1 MTTLLNR
8 KNEEKGVALREPFEL
23 PFWGTAFPYMRRLTE
38 EIDRAFGFKPGFLGL
53 TEPYLC
59 GWSPDIEIFEH
70 DNTFFVR
77 ADLPGLTKEN
87 VKVQVIHDELTI
99 EGERKLEKEETK
111 EGFYRTERTY
121 GAFYRRIPLPEYV
134 KAEAARATFKNGV
147 LEVEIPTIP
156 VPEVKK
162 RTVEIQG

>member
-1 MTTLLNR
+1 MTTLLN
-8 KNEEKGVALREPFEL
+8 KKKEETGVALREPFEL
-23 PFWGTAFPYMRRLTE
+23 PLWGIPFMRRLTE
-38 EIDRAFGFKPGFLGL
+38 EMDRPFGFKPGFLPL
-53 TEPYLC
+53 TEPCLG

-87 VKVQVIHDELTI
+87 VKVQVVHDELTI

-121 GAFYRRIPLPEYV
+121 GAFYRRISLPEYV
-134 KAEAARATFKNGV
+134 KAEAAKATFKNGV

-156 VPEVKK
+156 IPEVKK

>member
-1 MTTLLNR
+1 MATLLDR
-8 KNEEKGVALREPFEL
+8 KKEEKGVALREPFEL
-23 PFWGTAFPYMRRLTE
+23 PLWGIPFMRRLTE
-38 EIDRAFGFKPGFLGL
+38 EMDRAFGFKPGFLGL
-53 TEPYLC
+53 TEPYLS

-77 ADLPGLTKEN
+77 VDLPGLTKEH

-99 EGERKLEKEETK
+99 EGERKLEKEDTK

-121 GAFYRRIPLPEYV
+121 GGFYRRIPLPEHV

-147 LEVEIPTIP
+147 LEVAIPTIP

>member
-1 MTTLLNR
+1 MTTLLDR
-8 KNEEKGVALREPFEL
+8 KKEERGVALREPFEL
-23 PFWGTAFPYMRRLTE
+23 PFWGLHVMRRLNE
-38 EIDRAFGFKPGFLGL
+38 EMHRAFGFKPGLLGM
-53 TEPYLC
+53 TEPYLG

-70 DNTFFVR
+70 DNNFFVR
-77 ADLPGLTKEN
+77 ADLPGLTKGN
-87 VKVQVIHDELTI
+87 VKIQVTHDELTI

-111 EGFYRTERTY
+111 KGVYRTERNY
-121 GAFYRRIPLPEYV
+121 GAFYRCIPLPEYV